1 MGSRACSIAHLSPCA
16 NKINRTRVPTPSAPA
31 LWKVTASPLVPFCAS
46 ILTWRFQCESAQQP
60 PLMRTH
66 ACLYLRLPIA
76 QAMATR
82 LEQNRSIVL
91 DLSSS
96 ITTVLASVVPQAA
109 VETSRCPNCVATS
122 ITSQL
127 LTRVSS
133 CAKRAI
139 LRTSRALQS
148 ASRLNRQTSRIL
160 PLAMMR
166 ESRHKDF

>member
-1 MGSRACSIAHLSPCA
+1 
-16 NKINRTRVPTPSAPA
+16 
-31 LWKVTASPLVPFCAS
+31 
-46 ILTWRFQCESAQQP
+46 
-60 PLMRTH
+60 MRTH
-66 ACLYLRLPIA
+66 ACLYLHLPIA
-76 QAMATR
+76 QATATR

-96 ITTVLASVVPQAA
+96 ITTELASVDHQAV

-127 LTRVSS
+127 RTRVSS
-133 CAKRAI
+133 CAKRAT

-160 PLAMMR
+160 PLAMRR
-166 ESRHKDF
+166 ESRHRDFWWGKLLLHPRWNRHQKTLIRTFTRSKRLLSSLRCMMRKRKLALLRNTFKQIFRSST

>member
-1 MGSRACSIAHLSPCA
+1 
-16 NKINRTRVPTPSAPA
+16 
-31 LWKVTASPLVPFCAS
+31 
-46 ILTWRFQCESAQQP
+46 
-60 PLMRTH
+60 MRTH

-166 ESRHKDF
+166 ESRHKDFLWGNFLLHLRWNRHQKTSIRTFTRSKRQLSSLRCLMRRKKLALLRNTFKQIFHSTT